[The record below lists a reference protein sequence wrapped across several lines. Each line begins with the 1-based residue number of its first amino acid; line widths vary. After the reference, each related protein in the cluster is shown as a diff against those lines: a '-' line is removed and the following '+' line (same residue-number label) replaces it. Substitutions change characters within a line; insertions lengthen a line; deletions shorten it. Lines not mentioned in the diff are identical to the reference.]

1 MRRTRAIF
9 TALVLLLGLAQFVP
23 AHAQVMPSQGID
35 IPWFRSTSERA
46 QREACRRN
54 LPECRAT
61 VRAQMA
67 FEESIT
73 VILPWA
79 SLGVAILGVLLWLR
93 NQEKKRERQKK
104 LARMHHAAAGPKNRD
119 KPQKTSS
126 STDDEDA
133 ERLTF

>member
-1 MRRTRAIF
+1 MRRTSAILS
-9 TALVLLLGLAQFVP
+9 TLVLLLGLAQLAP
-23 AHAQVMPSQGID
+23 ARAQVMPSQGID

-67 FEESIT
+67 VEQSIT

-79 SLGVAILGVLLWLR
+79 GLGVAILGVLFWLR
-93 NQEKKRERQKK
+93 IQEKKRERQKQ
-104 LARMHHAAAGPKNRD
+104 LARMHHAAGAYKKAD
-119 KPQKTSS
+119 KPQKTGSRD
-126 STDDEDA
+126 DDEEA
-133 ERLTF
+133 ERLRF